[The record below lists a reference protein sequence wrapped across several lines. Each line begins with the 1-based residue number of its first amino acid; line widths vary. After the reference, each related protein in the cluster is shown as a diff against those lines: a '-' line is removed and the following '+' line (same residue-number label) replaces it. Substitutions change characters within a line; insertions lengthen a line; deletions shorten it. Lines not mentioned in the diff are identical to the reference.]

1 MKNNYSL
8 KRSFSL
14 LVIKVVIATVVSL
27 VLIFL
32 LWLIWI
38 SIFPRNYYD
47 NIYSESFL
55 NSLKKEMPDLLSDKN
70 PTIQNKDPKFQYLIT
85 INGKTKIKSNHF
97 PVNDIK
103 LNETSK
109 DIHSFVENNNMY
121 SFRELDNYPTVKILM
136 IFPAFSTGNQVVDRI
151 NVVFQYF
158 VMASPFVLFIL
169 FLSVF
174 TTKLYSVILSKF
186 KIIETHLKEI
196 EVGNLSMALPNF
208 NDREFDELSRQI
220 NQMRIALKKLLDK
233 SQKKSIV
240 QKQLFSSIAHD
251 VKTPLTIIQAE
262 AELLTLL
269 SNDLAAQERCS
280 VITSEVSRIDKL
292 LTELLKITRL
302 NTDSYTL
309 KYEKI
314 NIIDMLHITILEF
327 SSLYKTKEIKIQ
339 EHYNDNLRNVYGDP
353 LMITRI
359 IQNILA
365 NAIEHVNN
373 NGTIKCLVSDD
384 PLKTTISIS
393 NTGSL
398 FPEKYVAGE
407 FMPFYSNKIQREK
420 EHFGLGLYMSDLMIK
435 KMNGAISIKNENQ
448 WATVLITLK
457 NCQNKEINTETMN

>member
-1 MKNNYSL
+1 M
-8 KRSFSL
+8 
-14 LVIKVVIATVVSL
+14 

-55 NSLKKEMPDLLSDKN
+55 NPLKKEMPDLLSDKN

-103 LNETSK
+103 LDETSK
-109 DIHSFVENNNMY
+109 DTHSFVENNNMY
-121 SFRELDNYPTVKILM
+121 SFMELDNYPTVKILM

-240 QKQLFSSIAHD
+240 HKQLFSSIAHD

-269 SNDLAAQERCS
+269 SNDLAAQERGS

-339 EHYNDNLRNVYGDP
+339 EHYNDNLRNVYGE
-353 LMITRI
+353 
-359 IQNILA
+359 
-365 NAIEHVNN
+365 AIH
-373 NGTIKCLVSDD
+373 
-384 PLKTTISIS
+384 
-393 NTGSL
+393 
-398 FPEKYVAGE
+398 
-407 FMPFYSNKIQREK
+407 
-420 EHFGLGLYMSDLMIK
+420 
-435 KMNGAISIKNENQ
+435 
-448 WATVLITLK
+448 
-457 NCQNKEINTETMN
+457 